1 MAAILDTPWAGT
13 TYSPATPL
21 DIATL
26 EATIV
31 TRLAGALGNLIE
43 VAHYPNNPDTYR
55 LTHRV
60 GAALVQYIG
69 AEYAVPKEVALIVQE
84 RTLEF
89 AVVVMMRDLGWAYGG
104 PPSGTS
110 PGAYQM
116 LEAVRVALAG
126 YRLVPDL
133 AATKL
138 RPIRE
143 RFVKREDGIW
153 HYAIHFTTRTLAV
166 ENYVAPAFPLFTVG
180 LALEEGGL
188 TTRVATTANYLF
200 NGSGTIN
207 LPKQNLSGVTVA
219 SLTGQ
224 LYALGVDYVVDTV
237 NGIITWLPSGA
248 IPAGA
253 TLTISYN
260 YADVVEAVATGGSAP
275 FNPTN

>member
-1 MAAILDTPWAGT
+1 MAAVLDTPWAGT
-13 TYSPATPL
+13 NYSPATPL

-26 EATIV
+26 EETIV
-31 TRLAGALGNLIE
+31 TQLANALGNLIE
-43 VAHYPNNPDTYR
+43 VAHYPDNPDTYR

-104 PPSGTS
+104 PPGGTS

-138 RPIRE
+138 RPIKE
-143 RFVKREDGIW
+143 RFIKREDGIW

-180 LALEEGGL
+180 VALEENGQ
-188 TTRVATTANYLF
+188 TSQIAEPANYVF
-200 NGSGTIN
+200 NSPGTIT
-207 LPKQNLSGVTVA
+207 LPNQNLSEVTVA
-219 SLTGQ
+219 SPAGQ
-224 LYALGVDYVVDTV
+224 LYALNTDYVVNTV
-237 NGIITWLPSGA
+237 KGIITWLPSGT

-253 TLTISYN
+253 TVTIGYS
-260 YADVVEAVATGGSAP
+260 YADVVEVVASGGSAP

>member
-13 TYSPATPL
+13 NYSPATPL

-26 EATIV
+26 EATLV
-31 TRLAGALGNLIE
+31 TQLANALGNLVE
-43 VAHYPNNPDTYR
+43 VAHYPDNPDTYR

-60 GAALVQYIG
+60 GAALVQYVG
-69 AEYAVPKEVALIVQE
+69 AEYAPPKEIALIVQE

-104 PPSGTS
+104 PPGGTS
-110 PGAYQM
+110 PGTYQL
-116 LEAVRVALAG
+116 LEAVRAALAG

-138 RPIRE
+138 RPIKE

-166 ENYVAPAFPLFTVG
+166 ENYVPPVFPLFTLG
-180 LALEEGGL
+180 LALEENNQ
-188 TTRVATTANYLF
+188 TNQVATPANYVF
-200 NGSGTIN
+200 NSSGTIT
-207 LPKQNLSGVTVA
+207 LPNRNLSELTVA

-224 LYALGVDYVVDTV
+224 LYALNADYLVDTV
-237 NGIITWLPSGA
+237 NGIITRLLSGA

-253 TLTISYN
+253 TVAIGYN
-260 YADVVEAVATGGSAP
+260 YADVVAVVASGGTAP